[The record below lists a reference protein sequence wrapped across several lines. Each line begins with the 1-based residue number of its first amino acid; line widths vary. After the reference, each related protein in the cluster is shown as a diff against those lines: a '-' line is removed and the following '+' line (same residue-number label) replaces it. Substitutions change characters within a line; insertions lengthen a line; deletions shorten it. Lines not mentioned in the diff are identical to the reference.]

1 MAHAPLHFDSDR
13 LDTLLF
19 NPIDETQFNHSSSD
33 LDPNVN
39 FSMSSTTSNF
49 AVQDEVNATF
59 ESKQDNLGFSLMHIS
74 ARSLLSSF
82 DSIKSLLANSYL
94 PFSAIGI
101 SETWLMKLQQIKKIL
116 RVTIFYQLIEMVW
129 WRCWTIFA

>member
-1 MAHAPLHFDSDR
+1 MAHAPLHFDSGR

-74 ARSLLSSF
+74 ARSLLSS
-82 DSIKSLLANSYL
+82 
-94 PFSAIGI
+94 
-101 SETWLMKLQQIKKIL
+101 
-116 RVTIFYQLIEMVW
+116 LIV
-129 WRCWTIFA
+129 